1 MKWWNEAEKKG
12 EEGERERERGRE
24 REYRWNGFDSC
35 YLFFFFFL
43 KYIYIFF
50 SPFLTLSPVT
60 DKIPR
65 YFFVRALNRIELCA
79 TRQSMFHT
87 HASELFLYF
96 YWFSFCR
103 AYTHNCEAFPLY
115 IYMLCLMDF
124 EKCIEHV
131 ESSEFHMRFSLFCS
145 RYSRFLV

>member
-1 MKWWNEAEKKG
+1 MKWL
-12 EEGERERERGRE
+12 R
-24 REYRWNGFDSC
+24 FLLS
-35 YLFFFFFL
+35 FFF
-43 KYIYIFF
+43 KIYICIFF
-50 SPFLTLSPVT
+50 PFLILSPVT
-60 DKIPR
+60 DKIAR

-103 AYTHNCEAFPLY
+103 QHARAHTHIVELFLY

-124 EKCIEHV
+124 EKCIEHI
-131 ESSEFHMRFSLFCS
+131 ESSEFHMRFSLSCTVVVIQGFYCS
-145 RYSRFLV
+145 SFFFSWDEMAGFEMLSSVKNVMYP

>member
-1 MKWWNEAEKKG
+1 M
-12 EEGERERERGRE
+12 
-24 REYRWNGFDSC
+24 
-35 YLFFFFFL
+35 
-43 KYIYIFF
+43 
-50 SPFLTLSPVT
+50 T
-60 DKIPR
+60 DKIAR

-103 AYTHNCEAFPLY
+103 QHARAHTHIVELFLY

-131 ESSEFHMRFSLFCS
+131 ESSEFHMRLSLSCTVVVIQGFYCSSFFFSWDEMAGFEMLS
-145 RYSRFLV
+145 SVKNVMYPWIDSTHM

>member
-1 MKWWNEAEKKG
+1 M
-12 EEGERERERGRE
+12 
-24 REYRWNGFDSC
+24 
-35 YLFFFFFL
+35 
-43 KYIYIFF
+43 
-50 SPFLTLSPVT
+50 T
-60 DKIPR
+60 DKIAR

-103 AYTHNCEAFPLY
+103 QHARAHIHIVGLFLY

-131 ESSEFHMRFSLFCS
+131 ESSEFHMRFSLSCTVVVIQGFYCS
-145 RYSRFLV
+145 SFFFSWDEMAGFEMLSSVKNVMYPWIDSTHM